1 MPGSSSPTRAD
12 CRVGS
17 TWREKEAAR
26 GGARASPP
34 VPKTVP
40 DRRSRARP
48 LAGLPLRGGPN
59 EASPKAG
66 RRQPPPRTATSGS
79 AQAGA
84 RFRGVLRHVGCGRL
98 GPRQAPTRQPR
109 DTDLEP
115 VRRASPRR
123 GSSTERQSRGRRPPM
138 GASSSVAAR
147 IFRRFSSS
155 GGWRR
160 RTVRRAPQSV
170 AGRRDSRA
178 SRSCSDQSD
187 EDRGSSG
194 ALLGDRGRSRA
205 RPPRQ
210 RVSRSCGGG
219 DTSPSFVAVEGD
231 GRLGR
236 RSWKER
242 RSSKRLRGCS
252 SARRRTWAARSVGYR
267 WQSGVR
273 LPHRW
278 SGGPAGL
285 PSTGAR
291 ASTRGSAVTRL
302 HRRRS
307 RCFELIFENSLVSS
321 FAALSPAA
329 PSRSCQGSARATTL
343 LRNAVDAVVRRIS
356 GSESGAGHSAR
367 LDPFRALWRASRK
380 SRVVG

>member
-1 MPGSSSPTRAD
+1 M
-12 CRVGS
+12 
-17 TWREKEAAR
+17 
-26 GGARASPP
+26 GARERHHRFRRPCP
-34 VPKTVP
+34 IVGPGFVPSLGSLFAEAPSKRALKP
-40 DRRSRARP
+40 GGDSLHPARQRR
-48 LAGLPLRGGPN
+48 
-59 EASPKAG
+59 
-66 RRQPPPRTATSGS
+66 GS

-123 GSSTERQSRGRRPPM
+123 GSPTERRSRGRRPPV

-147 IFRRFSSS
+147 IFRRLSSS
-155 GGWRR
+155 DGWRR
-160 RTVRRAPQSV
+160 RTVRRAPQSAV
-170 AGRRDSRA
+170 GRRDSRA

-219 DTSPSFVAVEGD
+219 DTSPSFAAVEGD

-252 SARRRTWAARSVGYR
+252 RARRRTWAARSVGYR

-329 PSRSCQGSARATTL
+329 PSRSCQGSARAKTL